1 MFSSRISDT
10 FAFSSLTASESLL
23 LLVASQN
30 QIIADNITSQVHNIY
45 ALIEGGSHIVA
56 VDFDS
61 VSGRVFWSDGT
72 QGKIWSAFQNG
83 TDRKVVSTFLLT
95 FGLIPL
101 SWVCLLLLSSERR
114 SYCILGSSHI
124 PLWVILYPRGLD
136 IHNSKSMRVLD
147 KEVVSEGRS
156 IILNSRSHDVETSQ
170 NL

>member
-1 MFSSRISDT
+1 MF
-10 FAFSSLTASESLL
+10 FAITIFWNYIFLCYQKYLIKYLRCFSFVFFQNQWHFCIFSSLTASESLL

-72 QGKIWSAFQNG
+72 QGKIWSAFKNG
-83 TDRKVVSTFLLT
+83 TDRKVVSIFLLT

-101 SWVCLLLLSSERR
+101 SWVSLLLLC
-114 SYCILGSSHI
+114 Y
-124 PLWVILYPRGLD
+124 D
-136 IHNSKSMRVLD
+136 IVPKRPGHS
-147 KEVVSEGRS
+147 
-156 IILNSRSHDVETSQ
+156 
-170 NL
+170 